1 MSLASD
7 PLGPG
12 HAAALA
18 AGVDPSDLAGRHVLR
33 FCSPLLATLANCLG
47 NTCFTPKRAVQ
58 CLPLF
63 LSLLLL
69 LPSPVLR
76 VLCLPVNACVPSV
89 CHRRAAP
96 HSPALLPGACQSG
109 QPWAAGPV
117 AEALDLLGTAC
128 AFLDLPVVHTTTR
141 TIRTHRK
148 TRNTQPQKPS
158 TCQRSEPTE
167 IPGIWKVCKLL
178 NCFMYLCVLRRS
190 RARRWWPVTWRRSW
204 QGSRGDEPSSAPKSS
219 TGSRCRYHA
228 GNARATWV
236 APWKP
241 LLGLP
246 GMDHG
251 LLWCSKT

>member
-1 MSLASD
+1 MVSLASD

-96 HSPALLPGACQSG
+96 HSPLSYQG
-109 QPWAAGPV
+109 
-117 AEALDLLGTAC
+117 
-128 AFLDLPVVHTTTR
+128 
-141 TIRTHRK
+141 
-148 TRNTQPQKPS
+148 
-158 TCQRSEPTE
+158 
-167 IPGIWKVCKLL
+167 
-178 NCFMYLCVLRRS
+178 
-190 RARRWWPVTWRRSW
+190 RARA
-204 QGSRGDEPSSAPKSS
+204 GSRGPQAPWPRRSTCSARPVPSSTFPWCTPPLVPYEHIEKHETPNHKSPPRAS
-219 TGSRCRYHA
+219 ALNLRKYQGYGRCV
-228 GNARATWV
+228 NF
-236 APWKP
+236 
-241 LLGLP
+241 
-246 GMDHG
+246 
-251 LLWCSKT
+251 